1 MFAVHFYER
10 NTLFISKLLNE
21 VPAIGTE
28 IKLKGRKGKVT
39 DVTEIEENKF
49 HVQIELEVIKKV
61 PLVSAIDKKKR
72 K

>member
-21 VPAIGTE
+21 VPSVGSE
-28 IKLKGRKGKVT
+28 IKLKGRKGKIT

-61 PLVSAIDKKKR
+61 PLISAIDKKKR

>member
-1 MFAVHFYER
+1 MYAVHFYEK

-21 VPAIGTE
+21 VPALGSDIR
-28 IKLKGRKGKVT
+28 LKGRKGKIT
-39 DVTEIEENKF
+39 DVTQIEEKKY

-61 PLVSAIDKKKR
+61 PLVSAVDKKKR

>member
-1 MFAVHFYER
+1 MFAVHFFEK

-21 VPAIGTE
+21 VPAVNSE
-28 IKLKGRKGKVT
+28 IKLKGRKGKIT
-39 DVTEIEENKF
+39 DVTEIAENKY
-49 HVQIELEVIKKV
+49 HVQIELEAIKKT

>member
-1 MFAVHFYER
+1 MYAVHFYER

-21 VPAIGTE
+21 VPAVDSE
-28 IKLKGRKGKVT
+28 IKLKGRKGKIT
-39 DVTEIEENKF
+39 SVTEVEENKY
-49 HVQIELEVIKKV
+49 HVQIEFETIKKV

>member
-1 MFAVHFYER
+1 MFAVHFFDK

-21 VPAIGTE
+21 VPALGSE
-28 IKLKGRKGKVT
+28 IKLKGRKGRI
-39 DVTEIEENKF
+39 TEVSELEENKF
-49 HVQIELEVIKKV
+49 RVQVEFEAIKKQ

>member
-21 VPAIGTE
+21 VPAVGSE
-28 IKLKGRKGKVT
+28 IKLKGRKGKIT
-39 DVTEIEENKF
+39 DVAEIEENRF

-61 PLVSAIDKKKR
+61 PLVGAVDKKKR